1 MKTLTINIPG
11 DRDKL
16 YKVIK
21 YPAGEIQVRLTES
34 GLKEAQDSNSYV
46 ITANPIPDIVEL
58 AQLKDALDG
67 LPNKWYYQTLELMYM
82 PYARADRRFQ
92 PGDSYGLGTF
102 ANLIN
107 ALGFHTIYTFDVH
120 SQAASELIP
129 NLIDLSPIDHYD
141 QITPIIKELGRK
153 DLCLIPPD
161 KGARNRYDLDSYDI
175 PVLLAGKTRDEKTG
189 ALSGFYIEE
198 AVKTYKK
205 ALIVDDI
212 CDGGGTFIGLAEAIR
227 KLNPGIELY
236 LYVSHGIF
244 SKGVGVFHP
253 LFKTIFV
260 SDYSFKFPGY
270 DNWVNV
276 QEKS

>member
-21 YPAGEIQVRLTES
+21 YPAGEIQVRLTEAGILAS
-34 GLKEAQDSNSYV
+34 EGTNKYV
-46 ITANPIPDIVEL
+46 IMANPIPDIVEL

-67 LPNKWYYQTLELMYM
+67 LPNKWYYQSLELMYL

-92 PGDSYGLGTF
+92 PGDSFGLATF

-107 ALGFHTIYTFDVH
+107 ALRFTSVYTFDVH
-120 SQAASELIP
+120 SPVASQLIP
-129 NLIDLSPIDHYD
+129 NLINLSPVNHYD
-141 QITPIIKELGRK
+141 EIGPVIKYLGKK
-153 DLCLIPPD
+153 DLCLIAPD
-161 KGARNRYDLDSYDI
+161 KGARARYDFDSYNL

-212 CDGGGTFIGLAEAIR
+212 CDGGGTFVGLAKEIH
-227 KLNPGIELY
+227 KHNPGIVLS

-244 SKGVGVFHP
+244 SQGKEALHP
-253 LFKTIFV
+253 HFKELFV
-260 SDYSFKFPGY
+260 SDYSFRFPGY
-270 DNWVNV
+270 DTWEEV
-276 QEKS
+276 